1 MSPFCQRRRRNL
13 ALTGN
18 KKKRPISNRQI
29 DLLRDRHT
37 DRRIWSNF
45 AGCLKIYVQPAR
57 IDIFSP
63 LLVQNENDIVQSNLP
78 RLHRLLFDEA
88 KKIGRT
94 IGRNIPREKGISLI
108 QFAENENEHKNLS
121 SYYANIC
128 GHRRLPPARKLY
140 FIFRKTMIMM
150 LSSSGSQSPPSLVR
164 NLKKNSASAAPFN
177 SIEDRMG
184 KK

>member
-1 MSPFCQRRRRNL
+1 MSNPRESIFFHHFSFKTKTILFN
-13 ALTGN
+13 
-18 KKKRPISNRQI
+18 PIFRDAI
-29 DLLRDRHT
+29 DCFL
-37 DRRIWSNF
+37 I
-45 AGCLKIYVQPAR
+45 KQK
-57 IDIFSP
+57 
-63 LLVQNENDIVQSNLP
+63 
-78 RLHRLLFDEA
+78 